1 MSEQNNPDRKKIY
14 IILFAII
21 ASVILYL
28 SGVFSGLY
36 ANKILKEATDKDI
49 YSLKEKTSKDL
60 VALQSYVDFL
70 DVNLKSMQLEQ
81 TFSETLTSSQ
91 MCAFSMISLN
101 ELFKQLS
108 YYWDRLPYRIE
119 EYEKYNE
126 LSEDYKLLKQQYAH
140 LSIRTWILARNQYEK
155 CGMNLTHGLYF
166 YSVDCKE
173 CVEQGEQL
181 DELNRKIKASGKDI
195 VMFPIDFNMDEPI
208 VSNLK
213 KYYGIS
219 STPAIIINDKVFQG
233 RLFTA
238 KELFSAQN
246 TIGSRK

>member
-1 MSEQNNPDRKKIY
+1 MSEQSQQRKKTY
-14 IILFAII
+14 IILFAIL

-28 SGVFSGLY
+28 AGVFSGLY
-36 ANKILKEATDKDI
+36 ANKILKEATEKDI
-49 YSLKEKTSKDL
+49 YNLKEKTSKDL
-60 VALQSYVDFL
+60 GALQSYIDFL
-70 DVNLKSMQLEQ
+70 DINLKSMQLEQ
-81 TFSETLTSSQ
+81 TFRETLTSEQ
-91 MCAFSMISLN
+91 MCSFSMISLN
-101 ELFKQLS
+101 ELLNQLG

-155 CGMNLTHGLYF
+155 CSMNVTHGLYF
-166 YSVDCKE
+166 YSADCKE

-181 DELNRKIKASGKDI
+181 DELNNKVRSSGKEM
-195 VMFPIDFNMDEPI
+195 VMFPIDFYMDEPI

-219 STPAIIINDKVFQG
+219 STPAIIINDKVFLG
-233 RLFTA
+233 RLFTSE
-238 KELFSAQN
+238 ELFSAQN
-246 TIGSRK
+246 TTGARK

>member
-1 MSEQNNPDRKKIY
+1 MQKTY
-14 IILFAII
+14 IILFAIF

-28 SGVFSGLY
+28 AGVFSGLY
-36 ANKILKEATDKDI
+36 ANKILKEATEKDI
-49 YSLKEKTSKDL
+49 SILKEKTSKDL

-81 TFSETLTSSQ
+81 TFRETLASEQ
-91 MCAFSMISLN
+91 MCSFSRISFN
-101 ELFKQLS
+101 ELLSQLG

-119 EYEKYNE
+119 EYEKYNK

-155 CGMNLTHGLYF
+155 CSMNVTHGLYF
-166 YSVDCKE
+166 YSADCKE

-181 DELNRKIKASGKDI
+181 DKLNLKARASGKEM
-195 VMFPIDFNMDEPI
+195 VMFPIDFYMGEPI
-208 VSNLK
+208 ASNLK
-213 KYYGIS
+213 KYYGINS
-219 STPAIIINDKVFQG
+219 SPAIIINDNVLQG

-238 KELFSAQN
+238 EELFSAQN
-246 TIGSRK
+246 TAGAGK

>member
-1 MSEQNNPDRKKIY
+1 MTEQSPQRKKTY
-14 IILFAII
+14 IILFAIL

-28 SGVFSGLY
+28 AGVFSGLY
-36 ANKILKEATDKDI
+36 ANKILKESTDKDI
-49 YSLKEKTSKDL
+49 YNLKEKTSKDL
-60 VALQSYVDFL
+60 GVLQSYVDFL

-155 CGMNLTHGLYF
+155 CGMNVTHGLYF
-166 YSVDCKE
+166 YSADCKE
-173 CVEQGEQL
+173 CIEQGEQL
-181 DELNRKIKASGKDI
+181 DKLNNKVELSGKEM

-213 KYYGIS
+213 KYYRID
-219 STPAIIINDKVFQG
+219 STPAVIINDQVFQG

-238 KELFSAQN
+238 GELFSAQN
-246 TIGSRK
+246 TTGARK